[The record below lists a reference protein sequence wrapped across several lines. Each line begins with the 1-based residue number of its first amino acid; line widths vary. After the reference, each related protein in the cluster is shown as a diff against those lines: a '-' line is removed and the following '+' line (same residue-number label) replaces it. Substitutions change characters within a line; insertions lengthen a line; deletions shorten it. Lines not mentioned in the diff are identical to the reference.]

1 MNPLKWLN
9 ETTRITREGI
19 YFGDQLAPGCIAE
32 GGITITPGGGRG
44 LNRMTVTFLVGEV
57 IADNPEGDR

>member
-9 ETTRITREGI
+9 ETTRITRE
-19 YFGDQLAPGCIAE
+19 GCIAE